1 MRKFVTPE
9 IVFGAGG
16 LELAGQYAHNFSGH
30 IVLLVSDKGV
40 KEAGWVKKVEDSLT
54 SAGLRVRYFDSISSN
69 PRAEEVMLGAKMY
82 DEEVCDLIVAVGGG
96 SPIDCA
102 KMIGTV
108 VANRCHALDL
118 EGVDM
123 VPIPGPP
130 LICLPTTAGSSADVS
145 QFAVINDE
153 ARRRKFVI
161 ISKSMVPDVSL
172 IDPITTT
179 TMTRELT
186 AATGLDAL
194 CHAFE
199 AYVSNAS
206 SPLTDVCALEAVR
219 LISSNLPKV
228 YEEPSNMQ
236 YREMVM
242 LGSLYA
248 GLAFSNASLGLVHAM
263 AHSLGGFYD
272 SSHGE
277 CNAILLEK
285 VVEFNFPAA
294 PTKYDTLEKTIRGK
308 GDRQG
313 VEGLVG
319 WLKDLRCRLGI
330 SWGLEHMGVRAE
342 DIPCLCENA
351 LRDPDIATNPRSVN
365 LQEIEALYE
374 RSL

>member
-1 MRKFVTPE
+1 MRKFVAPE
-9 IVFGAGG
+9 IVFGAGA
-16 LELAGQYAHNFSGH
+16 LELAGQYAHNFSGRS
-30 IVLLVSDKGV
+30 VLLVSDSGV
-40 KEAGWVKKVEDSLT
+40 KEAGWASQVEDSLT
-54 SAGLRVRYFDSISSN
+54 SAGLRVEYFDRISSN
-69 PRAEEVMLGAKMY
+69 PRAEEVMLGATVYQEKI
-82 DEEVCDLIVAVGGG
+82 CDLIVAVGGG

-102 KMIGTV
+102 KMIGAV

-130 LICLPTTAGSSADVS
+130 LICIPTTAGSSADVS

-153 ARRRKFVI
+153 GKKRKFVI

-172 IDPITTT
+172 IDPLTTT
-179 TMTRELT
+179 TMTTELT

-194 CHAFE
+194 SHAFE

-206 SPLTDVCALEAVR
+206 FPLTDMCALEAVR

-228 YEEPSNMQ
+228 HEEPSNMQ
-236 YREMVM
+236 YREKVM

-272 SSHGE
+272 TSHGE

-285 VVEFNFPAA
+285 VVEFNYPAA
-294 PTKYDTLEKTIRGK
+294 PIKYDTLEKAMCGK
-308 GDRQG
+308 KGGPGAQS
-313 VEGLVG
+313 LVG
-319 WLKDLRCRLGI
+319 ELKDLRCRLGI
-330 SWGLEHMGVRAE
+330 PWGLQHMGVRAK
-342 DIPCLCENA
+342 DIPYL
-351 LRDPDIATNPRSVN
+351 
-365 LQEIEALYE
+365 
-374 RSL
+374 